1 MRNID
6 WSSDVGS
13 SDLRDHRGDRHLVQD
28 VEEIRRR
35 QERGAGKA
43 EEDDEEEQRRERPDV
58 AHLAFEPELEAASL
72 RDTAGLWPQHQA
84 LPYAAPRS
92 LSLLPDQSATS
103 FPQSGRDSLR
113 AK

>member
-6 WSSDVGS
+6 WSSDVCS
-13 SDLRDHRGDRHLVQD
+13 SELRDHRGDRPLVQD

-43 EEDDEEEQRRERPDV
+43 EEDDEEEQRRERRDV

-72 RDTAGLWPQHQA
+72 RDTDGLWHRHQA
-84 LPYAAPRS
+84 LPYAASSS
-92 LSLLPDQSATS
+92 LSLLTVPSANS
-103 FPQSGRDSLR
+103 FT
-113 AK
+113 